1 LSNLDKRRSLF
12 FTISLAVLV
21 VLMLFLEWWLISAL
35 FDDNKPH
42 IFVPFGFVS
51 SVVLGTVAG
60 TVFKKKLLKPSV

>member
-1 LSNLDKRRSLF
+1 M
-12 FTISLAVLV
+12 
-21 VLMLFLEWWLISAL
+21 LMLFLEWWLISAL